1 MKKFD
6 ANIII
11 KNLTGILC
19 GAMIL
24 CFLLPF
30 VSAEAK
36 MSVAGASGSAAESVN
51 GFSLLTEGG
60 FLGIMLF
67 LCPILI
73 LIANYLPQLGQYKK
87 IISLILSVASIIILF
102 LSPAQL
108 SAQGGNQSFSVDVKT
123 TYQIGFWLMLV
134 CSVAIAL
141 LSAIQFFN
149 LNGNKIFEAVNTSDE
164 TPNDGNHIKT
174 PQINLD
180 KLTDFAKN
188 TASVASQQ
196 IKNVT
201 DNVVKNYAESNTIH
215 QKNSV
220 QTENTATDSS
230 ETSAPKSNIS
240 LTAKRSV
247 TADSPVQKEN
257 PEVIMDLIKKMYD
270 MNQSGILTDEEF
282 TAKKQEMLEKM

>member
-30 VSAEAK
+30 VSSEVKA
-36 MSVAGASGSAAESVN
+36 SVAGASGSAAESVN

-87 IISLILSVASIIILF
+87 IISLILSVAGIIILF

-134 CSVAIAL
+134 CSATIAL

-149 LNGNKIFEAVNTSDE
+149 LNGNKIFDTLNNSNEIQNTENSDDA
-164 TPNDGNHIKT
+164 NSDDSKVQISKLS
-174 PQINLD
+174 QINFD
-180 KLTDFAKN
+180 KDKVTDFAKN
-188 TASVASQQ
+188 TSSAISEQ
-196 IKNVT
+196 IKNVAG
-201 DNVVKNYAESNTIH
+201 NVSN
-215 QKNSV
+215 KV
-220 QTENTATDSS
+220 SS
-230 ETSAPKSNIS
+230 M
-240 LTAKRSV
+240 
-247 TADSPVQKEN
+247 QKEK
-257 PEVIMDLIKKMYD
+257 PEEIMEQLKKLYELKEA
-270 MNQSGILTDEEF
+270 GILTEEEF
-282 TAKKQEMLEKM
+282 TAKKQEMLQRM